1 MRWIIFCRSSL
12 ALEMAF
18 DQRMQRLILKKSA
31 LRFKKCYYSLMH
43 LKVYIS
49 VLKDVTLGIFADL
62 PLFRHSFSAKSKAF
76 SMPLSGKPGR
86 TIIVW
91 SLDEIT

>member
-1 MRWIIFCRSSL
+1 MADAKLTIKRS
-12 ALEMAF
+12 AF
-18 DQRMQRLILKKSA
+18 GLKKHH
-31 LRFKKCYYSLMH
+31 YSLMH

-49 VLKDVTLGIFADL
+49 VLKDVKLGIFADL
-62 PLFRHSFSAKSKAF
+62 PLFRHSFSAKAKAF
-76 SMPLSGKPGR
+76 SMPLSGNPGR